1 VRRALAEGEFREL
14 DDGGVEVAGHRLG
27 PDEVLV
33 ERTEKEGWAVA
44 SDDGVTV
51 ALDTTL
57 DDELLRQARV
67 HELVHRVNT
76 MRRESGLALTD
87 RIALTLPSSD
97 RDLLDHRDWIATE
110 TLATSVDVSPDDE
123 LALTRT
129 APA

>member
-1 VRRALAEGEFREL
+1 
-14 DDGGVEVAGHRLG
+14 LG